1 MSLWVRT
8 DWREVVIEVKGR
20 VNSEHV
26 EYLQERLLNCLR
38 EGYRKMKVSLCE
50 VEMMDRSCE
59 KMLQEFER
67 LLAARGGRLTV
78 EF

>member
-8 DWREVVIEVKGR
+8 DWSEVVIQVKGT

-38 EGYRKMKVSLCE
+38 EGYRKMKVSLNE
-50 VEMMDRSCE
+50 VEIMDRSCE
-59 KMLQEFER
+59 SMLQEFER
-67 LLAARGGRLTV
+67 LLAARGGSLIV